1 MRPPGNELCF
11 RLNGER
17 RAEVGLP
24 PSMTVL
30 DYLRTVRR
38 LTGTK
43 EGCAEGD
50 CGACTIAVAY
60 PARGESRYK
69 AVNSCLM
76 MLGQVDGADIVTVE
90 GLSSPD
96 GPLHPV
102 QQALID
108 TDGTQCGFCTP
119 GFVMAMFALQQSGE
133 RLDDDTIHDALA
145 GNLCRCTGYRPI
157 VEACRHLAL
166 AATVTPSSGPMPSAE
181 YRCGE
186 QRFYAP
192 TTLHELADLRSR
204 HPEAWLLG
212 GGTDLGLLVSKER
225 QRPQATISTAAVPEL
240 KRIAAAS
247 PALEVGGAVT
257 YAEALSHLDTAFP
270 SFGQLVRRIGSRQIR
285 NLGTLAGNLATASP
299 IGDTLPCLIAL
310 DAEVVLRA
318 KAEPRSMP
326 VERFIVGYRRTALAP
341 GEFVQTIR
349 IPHLASGQR
358 FVAYKLSKRFDQDIS
373 AVVAGFRF
381 EVVDGRLRSLRA
393 AYGGMAATPAR
404 AKNLESA
411 LVGRPWSDESLTGI
425 DDVLAKDFMPIG
437 DHRAGAAYR
446 LRAAA
451 NLLRRL
457 VAETSLGGG
466 APARV
471 DVL

>member
-1 MRPPGNELCF
+1 
-11 RLNGER
+11 
-17 RAEVGLP
+17 
-24 PSMTVL
+24 
-30 DYLRTVRR
+30 
-38 LTGTK
+38 
-43 EGCAEGD
+43 
-50 CGACTIAVAY
+50 
-60 PARGESRYK
+60 
-69 AVNSCLM
+69 
-76 MLGQVDGADIVTVE
+76 
-90 GLSSPD
+90 
-96 GPLHPV
+96 
-102 QQALID
+102 
-108 TDGTQCGFCTP
+108 
-119 GFVMAMFALQQSGE
+119 
-133 RLDDDTIHDALA
+133 
-145 GNLCRCTGYRPI
+145 
-157 VEACRHLAL
+157 
-166 AATVTPSSGPMPSAE
+166 
-181 YRCGE
+181 
-186 QRFYAP
+186 
-192 TTLHELADLRSR
+192 LHELADLRSR